1 MRIFFLYLLI
11 DSAKRHPTC
20 VKSAR
25 AVIRHGGISRDGFGR
40 ADIPGKRTGTN
51 NRDKQEDR
59 NRPIP
64 IKKQ

>member
-1 MRIFFLYLLI
+1 MQ
-11 DSAKRHPTC
+11 
-20 VKSAR
+20 
-25 AVIRHGGISRDGFGR
+25 AVIRHEGISRDGIGR
-40 ADIPGKRTGTN
+40 ADISGKRTGTN